1 MKTGSSGSIHS
12 GHRAR
17 MRSRYRETGLTGF
30 SAHEALELILYSAI
44 PLRDVNPLAHALI
57 DRFGSLDAVLSA
69 SEEELRQVPGVGP
82 RTSAILRALDNVC
95 RLYDARRF
103 SGVRTLSCIRDVL
116 NHAET
121 AYHRTYTNELLVM
134 YEDAFGTLLTIRA
147 FPARLNDPAVLHEAL
162 GLALSLHA
170 HSVVLLVKGFLP
182 LRRLSKTELDEIGRL
197 IHLFSAAD
205 IYVLD
210 CVMRSGE
217 YVLSLRMEELLTDE
231 KGGGRS
237 AMPARYYWYEPLNGL
252 KDTAGWRRVT
262 KDLLI
267 HPLPPA
273 GEDEPAE

>member
-30 SAHEALELILYSAI
+30 QTHEVLELILYAAI
-44 PLRDVNPLAHALI
+44 PQRDVNPLAHALI

-82 RTSAILRALDNVC
+82 RTSAVLRALDDVC

-103 SGVRTLSCIRDVL
+103 SGVRTLGCIRDVL

-121 AYHRTYTNELLVM
+121 SYHRTYTNELIVM
-134 YEDAFGTLLTIRA
+134 YEDSFGTLLTVRA
-147 FPARLNDPAVLHEAL
+147 FPARLSDPAVLQEAL
-162 GLALSLHA
+162 RIGLSLRA
-170 HSVVLLVKGFLP
+170 HSVVLLVKGLLP
-182 LRRLSKTELDEIGRL
+182 LRRPNKAELDAIGRL
-197 IHLFSAAD
+197 IRLFSSAD

-217 YVLSLRMEELLTDE
+217 HVLSLRMEELLTDE

-237 AMPARYYWYEPLNGL
+237 AMPSRYYWYEPLNGL
-252 KDTAGWRRVT
+252 KDTAGWRRVA

-267 HPLPPA
+267 VPPPPV
-273 GEDEPAE
+273 DEAEPDE